1 MLWFIE
7 TCKHVWK
14 QKLSL
19 YIYFQDNSEK
29 LQEAEPVFLQT
40 DTTIKNKQ
48 LKSQNFRRYGTT
60 SQTV

>member
-29 LQEAEPVFLQT
+29 LQEAEYKEMTSGFRAGVSSDRYNNQKQT
-40 DTTIKNKQ
+40 IEISE
-48 LKSQNFRRYGTT
+48 L
-60 SQTV
+60 